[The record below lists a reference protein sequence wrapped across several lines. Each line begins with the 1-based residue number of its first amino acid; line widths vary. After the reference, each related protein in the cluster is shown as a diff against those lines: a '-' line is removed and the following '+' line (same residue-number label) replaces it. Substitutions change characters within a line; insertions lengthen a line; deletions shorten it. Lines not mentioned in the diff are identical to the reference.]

1 MAEIES
7 LEINVSA
14 NVDSAVS
21 SINKLASAIRGI
33 KGSSE
38 FEQSIN
44 SIVNGFRALKDA
56 NVGVDV
62 AGLSQKLSGISN
74 AVKSFKVGKDFKE
87 NVELFVDAMN
97 KFNGIN
103 ANISGLVSALVAL
116 ENLPQITDLLKGFSV
131 NKDFEKNA
139 TAFADGLKAL
149 SGISPIGS
157 SVSESVNALELLP
170 KATEIIQGFNV
181 DKSFE
186 SNAAAFAE
194 GLKAIGS
201 IQFDNSDDLQDKITK
216 LFAIFDA
223 LNRLKLEIDANDIK
237 AKLQAITQ
245 AAKSLAVDSSFK
257 KSIDTFVK
265 AIESI
270 NKLNDIDFAGINY
283 AINAISRMPDVIS
296 ALGAIN
302 IDDSFKKNIDSVVRA
317 FNKFGKIEGL
327 EEFASRIAGF
337 KDAIEK
343 VNSIDFGDSTQR
355 ILQAAMQ
362 LSSASNIA
370 SNFDLGRGFIEN
382 IDRVERASKV
392 LNGIDF
398 SGFRE
403 MSEVFASLPENMHI
417 SFGASQTELRDINDL
432 LAEITANISSTN
444 EALMQLNDSRANRSS
459 RRTSSTGTTE
469 TAQTSNAE
477 TTQRPEWYIPQYDNI
492 LRDSSALVEQ
502 QNYIRRTLEQ
512 YSTLGENA
520 PRELQRIAEVLGVIN
535 NSSPTF
541 SWQTEEIQV
550 TAAIVRELEREY
562 DELQKIIALYEQL
575 GRESEIPQVYER
587 SEQIRASLGIDNRN
601 AQEEVQ
607 QAPDFSWRTEEVRAI
622 QESYEEHQR
631 ELSEIQRVIRAY
643 EEMGQTAPREIRR
656 IVRELENVNSHPLE
670 NAGKAIGKFSAAVAK
685 ISFKTVFAPLTAV
698 SGTISKVVKKLGTL
712 WNSLKRIAMYRA
724 IRTAIKAITDGLS
737 EGRKNLYQYSLV
749 AGTEFAPSM
758 DKAAT
763 SALYLKNSI
772 GAATAPLTNYF
783 VPILDKVVDKIVD
796 VINAFNEMTAA
807 LTGAETWTR
816 ALKYPT
822 QWQEA
827 ADDANASA
835 KKLKSTLLGFDELN
849 VIEPP
854 NDSSKSSGFTADDYA
869 NMFEEVRTA
878 YEMPETLGEIIQPIK
893 LAWDNEGQN
902 TLDSIK
908 QTWESILALVHSV
921 GESFKT
927 VWTNGTGQK
936 SLELILQITQEIV
949 GTFGELADRIR
960 LAWEENEKGTKI
972 IQSAWNIVNN
982 VLTFFRDIWSST
994 REWVQGLDFNPLFE
1008 SLNEILAVIEDIT
1021 SPTSALSQTLKM
1033 LWNDIIL
1040 PIGKFVIETLLPKLV
1055 SLAAKILKLANTIAQ
1070 KLQPAL
1076 KWVTDNLIKPAGSLV
1091 GTTLGLVI
1099 DGLGDLVDLIDKLA
1113 NGENIDLSDNLSL
1126 SFWKDF
1132 SFSNFAEWWETGARD
1147 MFGENTFAEDFVA
1160 NFTENWESGIKTIID
1175 YFNQSW
1181 SEIDW
1186 TSGFGDTVGGFYYDL
1201 EHELELVGEKACDVL
1216 VGIIETFKSTVD
1228 SVSIWWA
1235 KFWEGVGIGL
1245 YDILSG
1251 AFTTIKTISEQRIN
1265 SIKTSF
1271 KKAGD
1276 NIEKKWTTTKTALL
1290 NGWEN
1295 IKNKVTET
1303 KQHFID
1309 KFEEIK
1315 TTITEKWET
1324 LKSNLKSGWDS
1335 VKEKIDD
1342 FARKWLDG
1350 FETIKTYVSDG
1361 IKNAKEAVM
1370 NSAAWKFFEGIG
1382 EEVAKFFDDGLLS
1395 IPEKIGLTLTHVL
1408 NAFKETEFWKFF
1420 SGIGEKISTAFST
1433 AFETISTSL
1442 STMFTNI
1449 TTGIRSFLTTI
1460 FGEELVGGVED
1471 KVKGVLNGVIG
1482 KFETAINWIIK
1493 GVNFFI
1499 GLFNEKF
1506 GSLKIEIPSV
1516 LGGGS
1521 IGGFEIPYL
1530 SEFNF
1535 YKFEKGGFPPK
1546 GQLFIANE
1554 AGAEMVGK
1562 MNNHTAV
1569 VNNQQIVDGVAQG
1582 VYTAVVNAM
1591 NTANSGDDD
1600 KHYSFNIYLD
1610 GRQLTA
1616 AVEATQRNRGISIM
1630 SGVAYT

>member
-14 NVDSAVS
+14 NVDNAVAA
-21 SINKLASAIRGI
+21 INKLAAAVRGI

-44 SIVNGFRALKDA
+44 SIVNGFKALKDA

-62 AGLSQKLSGISN
+62 AGLAQKLSGISN
-74 AVKSFKVGKDFKE
+74 AVKSFKVSKDFKE
-87 NVELFVDAMN
+87 SVDMFVDAMS
-97 KFNGIN
+97 KFSSVN
-103 ANISGLVSALVAL
+103 ANIAGLVSALVAL
-116 ENLPQITDLLKGFSV
+116 ENLPQIAELVKGFTV

-139 TAFADGLKAL
+139 AALADGMKAL
-149 SGISPIGS
+149 SGISPVGS
-157 SVSESVNALELLP
+157 AVSESANAIEALQ
-170 KATEIIQGFNV
+170 KVTETIQGFNV
-181 DKSFE
+181 DKSFGA
-186 SNAAAFAE
+186 SAAAFAE
-194 GLKAIGS
+194 GLKAIGG
-201 IQFDNSDDLQDKITK
+201 IQFDNADDLQDKITK
-216 LFAIFDA
+216 LFALFDA
-223 LNRLKLEIDANDIK
+223 LNRLKLDIDANDIK

-245 AAKSLAVDSSFK
+245 AVKSLSVDNSFK
-257 KSIDTFVK
+257 KSIETFVK
-265 AIESI
+265 AIQAI
-270 NKLNDIDFAGINY
+270 NELNGIDFSGINY
-283 AINAISRMPDVIS
+283 AINAISRMPEVIS

-317 FNKFGKIEGL
+317 FNRFGKIEGL
-327 EEFASRIAGF
+327 EEFAGRVSAF
-337 KDAIEK
+337 KEAIEK
-343 VNSIDFGDSTQR
+343 VNSIDFGNSAQR
-355 ILQAAMQ
+355 ILQASMQ
-362 LSSASNIA
+362 LSSAASIA
-370 SNFDLGRGFIEN
+370 SGFDLGRGFVEN
-382 IDRVERASKV
+382 INRVERAANI
-392 LNGIDF
+392 LNGINF

-403 MSEVFASLPENMHI
+403 MSEVFAHLPENMHV

-432 LAEITANISSTN
+432 LVEITENISSTN
-444 EALMQLNDSRANRSS
+444 VALTTLNAARANRTS
-459 RRTSSTGTTE
+459 RRVTNSGATTE
-469 TAQTSNAE
+469 TQPEAPQTTNDY
-477 TTQRPEWYIPQYDNI
+477 T
-492 LRDSSALVEQ
+492 
-502 QNYIRRTLEQ
+502 
-512 YSTLGENA
+512 
-520 PRELQRIAEVLGVIN
+520 
-535 NSSPTF
+535 
-541 SWQTEEIQV
+541 
-550 TAAIVRELEREY
+550 
-562 DELQKIIALYEQL
+562 
-575 GRESEIPQVYER
+575 
-587 SEQIRASLGIDNRN
+587 
-601 AQEEVQ
+601 
-607 QAPDFSWRTEEVRAI
+607 WRTEEVRAI
-622 QESYEEHQR
+622 IEQANAQSALRRAINQTLEAYHTLGR
-631 ELSEIQRVIRAY
+631 EVPPELQQIAREQNALTNVRPDYGWSDRLVNETVERANALNNERAAIQRVIRAY
-643 EEMGQTAPREIRR
+643 EELGESTPEAVQQRAAELGIGGQAEEQPDYSWRTSAIRAVQESYQEHQRERSEIQRVIIAYEAMGQTVPREIRR
-656 IVRELENVNSHPLE
+656 IARELENVNSRPLD
-670 NAGKAIGKFSAAVAK
+670 NAGKAIAKFSASVAK
-685 ISFKTVFAPLTAV
+685 ISLKTVFSPLTAV
-698 SGTISKVVKKLGTL
+698 SGTISKVVNKLETL
-712 WNSLKRIAMYRA
+712 WKSLKRIAMYRA
-724 IRTAIKAITDGLS
+724 LRTAIKSVTDGFN

-749 AGTEFAPSM
+749 VGTEFAPSM

-763 SALYLKNSI
+763 AALYLKNSI
-772 GAATAPLTNYF
+772 GAATAPLTNYL
-783 VPILDKVVDKIVD
+783 VPVLDKVVDKVVE

-816 ALKYPT
+816 AVKYPT

-854 NDSSKSSGFTADDYA
+854 TDSSKTSGFNADDYA
-869 NMFEEVRTA
+869 RMFEEVRTQ
-878 YEMPETLGEIIQPIK
+878 YEIPETLGEIIQPIK

-902 TLDSIK
+902 TLDEIK
-908 QTWESILALVHSV
+908 STWEKILALVNSV
-921 GESFKT
+921 GESFKE
-927 VWTNGTGQK
+927 VWTNGTGQQT
-936 SLELILQITQEIV
+936 LELILQITQDII
-949 GTFGELADRIR
+949 GSFGELAEQIR
-960 LAWEENEKGTKI
+960 LAWDENNKGTQI
-972 IQSAWNIVNN
+972 IQSAWNILNN
-982 VLTFFRDIWSST
+982 VLTFFKDIWGST

-1008 SLNEILAVIEDIT
+1008 SLNEILSVIEEIT
-1021 SPTSALSQTLKM
+1021 SPTSALSETLKM
-1033 LWNDIIL
+1033 LWNDVIL
-1040 PIGKFVIETLLPKLV
+1040 PIGKWVIETLLPKLV
-1055 SLAAKILKLANTIAQ
+1055 SLTAKILSLANTIAQ

-1113 NGENIDLSDNLSL
+1113 NGESIDLSDNLSWTFWEDL
-1126 SFWKDF
+1126 FSGKESFWDL
-1132 SFSNFAEWWETGARD
+1132 WETGARD
-1147 MFGENTFAEDFVA
+1147 MFGDNNPIEDFVA
-1160 NFTENWESGIKTIID
+1160 NFTENWISGFETIVD
-1175 YFNQSW
+1175 DFKQSW

-1186 TSGFGDTVGGFYYDL
+1186 SSGFGDAVGGFYYDL

-1228 SVSIWWA
+1228 NVAIWWA
-1235 KFWEGVGIGL
+1235 KFWESVGIGL

-1265 SIKTSF
+1265 SVKTSF

-1276 NIEKKWTTTKTALL
+1276 SIEKKWTTTKTALL
-1290 NGWEN
+1290 NGWDN

-1315 TTITEKWET
+1315 TNITEKWET

-1342 FARKWLDG
+1342 FARKWNDG
-1350 FETIKTYVSDG
+1350 FETIKTYVTNG
-1361 IKNAKEAVM
+1361 IQAAKDAVT

-1382 EEVAKFFDDGLLS
+1382 EAVAGFFDNGLAG
-1395 IPEKIGLTLTHVL
+1395 IPAKIGATLTNVL
-1408 NAFKETEFWKFF
+1408 NEFKETEFWKFF

-1433 AFETISTSL
+1433 AFETISTTL

-1460 FGEELVGGVED
+1460 FGEELVGGVEE

-1499 GLFNEKF
+1499 ELFNEKF

-1562 MNNHTAV
+1562 FGSQTAV
-1569 VNNQQIVDGVAQG
+1569 ANNQQIVDGIEKG
-1582 VYTAVVNAM
+1582 VYNAM
-1591 NTANSGDDD
+1591 MAAMQTANNSDDGQ
-1600 KHYSFNIYLD
+1600 SNVFNIYLD
-1610 GRQLTA
+1610 SRQITA
-1616 AVEATQRNRGISIM
+1616 AVEETQRNRGINIM